1 MQARR
6 QSDGQVIT
14 LSSEL
19 DRGGEGRVL
28 LADGMPG
35 FLAKLYES
43 PNEVPLRKLA
53 IMLKNP
59 PEDPRPGGV
68 VSIAWPVDLL
78 RADGG
83 EGSVVG
89 FLMER
94 VEGAKHLSHAFIP
107 QDRLQWC
114 PWFEYR
120 YLHRT
125 ARNLAT
131 AVQALHDR
139 GYVVGDV
146 SYSNVLV
153 KDNALVALVDT
164 DSFQVRD
171 PESGAVYRCPV
182 GKEEYTPPELQ
193 GQAFAEVDRRP
204 EHDLFGLAVLIF
216 QLLMEGMHPFNGRFT
231 GAEED
236 PCPALADR
244 IKLGWFPY
252 RPGLGLPYEP
262 ALSSLKFDVLHPA
275 LRNLFLRCFEGG
287 HTNPEIRPD
296 GKTWAQALDGAEK
309 DLRPCAANGHHW
321 YGRHLRSCPWCER
334 VIRLR
339 GQDAFPSSVQAVQ
352 KQRSNQ
358 AARARR
364 TRQAPPAPLPSPAL
378 GAVPTGPSGLVPQP
392 GPMTPA
398 PVHSPAY
405 HLDVGS
411 LQQLV
416 RTIGIVWAIGVAG
429 LFAFALHS
437 AGAPSGQ
444 WPQPAAPV
452 TGARDLG
459 AAGDSGTAALREVG
473 ATLSAYLS
481 DLASQTP
488 PGTSQAAGTSA
499 PPSVDPTSTHI
510 LLPPHAVTPSDRR
523 VPNALRCPASHPGD
537 RRCPEDT
544 PPQHPLPRHF

>member
-19 DRGGEGRVL
+19 ERGGEGRVL

-43 PNEVPLRKLA
+43 PNDVPLRKLA

-83 EGSVVG
+83 EGNVVG

-193 GQAFAEVDRRP
+193 GQAFADVDRRP
-204 EHDLFGLAVLIF
+204 EHDLFGLAVLTF

-244 IKLGWFPY
+244 IKLGGFPY

-309 DLRPCAANGHHW
+309 DLRQCAASSHHW

-334 VIRLR
+334 VIQLR
-339 GQDAFPSSVQAVQ
+339 GQDSFPPSIQAVQ

-364 TRQAPPAPLPSPAL
+364 TRQAPPPPIPSPAL
-378 GAVPTGPSGLVPQP
+378 VAGPSGLIPQP
-392 GPMTPA
+392 GPIAPA
-398 PVHSPAY
+398 PVHSPVY

-416 RTIGIVWAIGVAG
+416 RTIGVVWAIGVAG

-437 AGAPSGQ
+437 AGAPAGQ
-444 WPQPAAPV
+444 SSQPVRSVTEAQHVGAP
-452 TGARDLG
+452 
-459 AAGDSGTAALREVG
+459 GDSGTAGALREVG
-473 ATLSAYLS
+473 ATLSAYLAA
-481 DLASQTP
+481 LASQGP
-488 PGTSQAAGTSA
+488 ARNSQAAGTSP
-499 PPSVDPTSTHI
+499 PPSVDP
-510 LLPPHAVTPSDRR
+510 LGPPMPAPPRRLPHNR
-523 VPNALRCPASHPGD
+523 
-537 RRCPEDT
+537 
-544 PPQHPLPRHF
+544 F

>member
-1 MQARR
+1 MQVRR
-6 QSDGQVIT
+6 ESDGQVIT

-28 LADGMPG
+28 LADGLPG
-35 FLAKLYES
+35 VLAKLYDA
-43 PNEVPLRKLA
+43 PDAVPLRKLA

-59 PEDPRPGGV
+59 PEDLRPGGV

-78 RADGG
+78 RATTGA
-83 EGSVVG
+83 GSVVG

-107 QDRLQWC
+107 QDRLRWC

-171 PESGAVYRCPV
+171 PESGTVYRCPV

-193 GQAFAEVDRRP
+193 GLPFTEIDRRP
-204 EHDLFGLAVLIF
+204 ENDLFGLAVLLF

-231 GAEED
+231 GDEED
-236 PCPALADR
+236 PYPALADR
-244 IKLGWFPY
+244 IKLGCFPH

-275 LRNLFLRCFEGG
+275 VRNLFLRCFEGG
-287 HTNPEIRPD
+287 HPDPEIRPD

-309 DLRPCAANGHHW
+309 DLRQCAANGHHW

-334 VIRLR
+334 VIQLR
-339 GQDAFPSSVQAVQ
+339 GQDPFPPSAQAVQ
-352 KQRSNQ
+352 QQRTTQ

-364 TRQAPPAPLPSPAL
+364 ARQAPPAPLPSPVLA
-378 GAVPTGPSGLVPQP
+378 AAPSRSSGLVPQP
-392 GPMTPA
+392 GPIAPA
-398 PVHSPAY
+398 PVSRPVY
-405 HLDVGS
+405 QLDVGS
-411 LQQLV
+411 LQSLV

-437 AGAPSGQ
+437 AGAPAG
-444 WPQPAAPV
+444 PPPHPAAPATEMREV
-452 TGARDLG
+452 AATGDG
-459 AAGDSGTAALREVG
+459 GTAGALREVG
-473 ATLSAYLS
+473 ATLSTYLS
-481 DLASQTP
+481 DLTSQGP
-488 PGTSQAAGTSA
+488 AGKSQAAGTSA
-499 PPSVDPTSTHI
+499 PPSGDPEPRRI
-510 LLPPHAVTPSDRR
+510 PVPPPRLPHTR
-523 VPNALRCPASHPGD
+523 
-537 RRCPEDT
+537 
-544 PPQHPLPRHF
+544 F